1 MQFICPACRTPLPK
15 TPPGTPGVLTCG
27 ACSAE
32 VDVSR
37 AGTAA
42 GRPRFVPEIDRSGD
56 VVAGWTLQERI
67 GMGGM
72 GTVYRATREGRAVA
86 IKFLSTSLA
95 AEADVVARF
104 RREIRLLEKL
114 DHPAIVRVLEH
125 GEEDGV
131 PWFAMELVDGPDLRA
146 RLAKGPLSV
155 EEVAKIFARLLDALA
170 HAHDRGV
177 VHRDLKPANV
187 LLAHDGARLADFGI
201 ARPDPG
207 VGTGATRLT
216 ETAAILGTFPYMSP
230 EQRAGADVDRRSD
243 LFSVGVMLYESLVGA
258 VPQGAFTPPSQSLP
272 GIPYRI
278 DNVVAKL
285 MRPRADQRHLDARDA
300 ALEVA
305 AALRPRPSLMPVAAG
320 GAVVLVLLAL
330 IGGTMWPGAGT
341 KPDTTK
347 FDAQVAS
354 NAQSIAPQNAELGN
368 ANQAPQDNVLGNT
381 FAGNT
386 KVEKF
391 PTKSGKPLPPEKLR
405 NAEGDDATGA
415 KLQTQRL
422 DNALADQPV
431 VQQAAFVKQMEAGA
445 KTKSGTR
452 ISLTCD
458 PTSVYTDPSF
468 ESSVLGTVPSG
479 SRVEKLKEWRKLA
492 FLNMLGLGRGAGIPA
507 LMSAPPSKAKPVSKS
522 ELSEAA
528 PQQGQANR
536 SIPPAAKN
544 ADAPIPHTWFFVR
557 VSETLSG
564 WIDSVC
570 AVNAPVEPKK
580 SSSSG
585 LDVKK

>member
-1 MQFICPACRTPLPK
+1 M
-15 TPPGTPGVLTCG
+15 
-27 ACSAE
+27 
-32 VDVSR
+32 
-37 AGTAA
+37 
-42 GRPRFVPEIDRSGD
+42 
-56 VVAGWTLQERI
+56 
-67 GMGGM
+67 
-72 GTVYRATREGRAVA
+72 
-86 IKFLSTSLA
+86 
-95 AEADVVARF
+95 
-104 RREIRLLEKL
+104 
-114 DHPAIVRVLEH
+114 
-125 GEEDGV
+125 
-131 PWFAMELVDGPDLRA
+131 
-146 RLAKGPLSV
+146 
-155 EEVAKIFARLLDALA
+155 
-170 HAHDRGV
+170 
-177 VHRDLKPANV
+177 HRDLKPANV

-285 MRPRADQRHLDARDA
+285 MRPRADQRHPDARDA

-341 KPDTTK
+341 KADTSK
-347 FDAQVAS
+347 FDAPVDA
-354 NAQSIAPQNAELGN
+354 NAQSIAPQNAALGN
-368 ANQAPQDNVLGNT
+368 ANAAPQDNALGNT
-381 FAGNT
+381 FASNT
-386 KVEKF
+386 KSEKF
-391 PTKSGKPLPPEKLR
+391 ATKSGKPSPPQKLP
-405 NAEGDDATGA
+405 NTEGDDATGA
-415 KLQTQRL
+415 KSQTQKF
-422 DNALADQPV
+422 DNSLADQPV

-445 KTKSGTR
+445 KAKSGTR

-507 LMSAPPSKAKPVSKS
+507 LMSAAPSKTKPVSKS
-522 ELSEAA
+522 ELPEAA
-528 PQQGQANR
+528 PQQGQAIR

-544 ADAPIPHTWFFVR
+544 ADAPIPHTWYFVR

-570 AVNAPVEPKK
+570 AVNPPSEPKK
-580 SSSSG
+580 SSASG